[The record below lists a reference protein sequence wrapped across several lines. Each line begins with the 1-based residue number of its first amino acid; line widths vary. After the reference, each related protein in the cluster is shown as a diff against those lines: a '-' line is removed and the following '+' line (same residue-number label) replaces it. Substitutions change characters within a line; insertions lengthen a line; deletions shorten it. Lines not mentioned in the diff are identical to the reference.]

1 MSLSTDD
8 GTLAELITTQTRR
21 QQHRPLVTA
30 YDDLTGARTELS
42 YATADNW
49 ASKTANLLA
58 EECGL
63 GVGSVVTFDLDGHW
77 TAVVLAL
84 ACWKLGAAVRAGPS
98 TADATT
104 DLVCA
109 HETRVGDHSD
119 GPLVVVGDGL
129 AAEPAGQVT
138 TRDGVVLLGDE
149 VHAFADDYD
158 PAEVVGSTAALV
170 SASGT
175 WDHLMLLA
183 HADVWHAALG
193 DQPRVGLTVRLDD
206 PRAMAMLAGVLLSG
220 GSIVADRP
228 PTDPP
233 RWDRWSTERVTVAA
247 GQRDVLSGVPGGI
260 AVVDLDDV

>member
-8 GTLAELITTQTRR
+8 GTLAELIATQTRR
-21 QQHRPLVTA
+21 RQHRPLVTA

-63 GVGSVVTFDLDGHW
+63 DAGAVVTFDLDGHW
-77 TAVVLAL
+77 TTVVLAL
-84 ACWKLGAAVRAGPS
+84 ACWKLGAAVRTVPS
-98 TADATT
+98 AADGVT

-109 HETRVGDHSD
+109 HETRVGDHPD

-158 PAEVVGSTAALV
+158 SAEVVGSTAALV
-170 SASGT
+170 SATGT

-193 DQPRVGLTVRLDD
+193 DQPRVGLATGLDD
-206 PRAMAMLAGVLLSG
+206 PRALTMLAGVLVAG

-228 PTDPP
+228 PADPP
-233 RWDRWSTERVTVAA
+233 RWDRWATERVTAAA
-247 GQRDVLSGVPGGI
+247 GQGDVLSGAPGGI
-260 AVVDLDDV
+260 AVVDLDAV